1 MNVSRVELGMNL
13 APVVMFS
20 VAPLIAGYDGE
31 RVDALFESIAQRLG
45 AEPGVRSVSS
55 AAIPLL
61 SNLVLPATVTGGGA
75 DPGAAGPFTQGN
87 PQALPGLFETLSIP
101 LVAGRDFT
109 AADARETP
117 VVAVVNE
124 AFVRAHGMGE
134 EPVGQS
140 VRVAGP
146 FVHST
151 LQVIGVVR
159 DARYSAIKGPVLP
172 QLFTPRV
179 PGDTTFASRFFYVLT
194 DVDPESLIARIP
206 RLVAEI
212 EPSLPVTNLATL
224 EQRGDDNVWGD
235 RLMASL
241 ATSFAVLATLLT
253 AIGVYG
259 VLSYNLAQRTR
270 ELGLRLAL
278 GAEPQ
283 RLLVAVL
290 KQVATTAL
298 IGIGVGLCTG
308 NRARPCGG
316 GDVVRPVRLR
326 SSRC

>member
-1 MNVSRVELGMNL
+1 MT
-13 APVVMFS
+13 
-20 VAPLIAGYDGE
+20 
-31 RVDALFESIAQRLG
+31 G
-45 AEPGVRSVSS
+45 A
-55 AAIPLL
+55 
-61 SNLVLPATVTGGGA
+61 GA

-109 AADARETP
+109 AADALETP
-117 VVAVVNE
+117 AVAVVNE
-124 AFVRAHGMGE
+124 AFVRAHGLGE

-151 LQVIGVVR
+151 LQVVGVVR
-159 DARYSAIKGPVLP
+159 DARYSAIKGPILP

-179 PGDTTFASRFFYVLT
+179 PGDTTFASRFFYVRT

-224 EQRGDDNVWGD
+224 TQRGDDSVWGD

-259 VLSYNLAQRTR
+259 VLSYNLARRTR

-278 GAEPQ
+278 GAEPR
-283 RLLVAVL
+283 RLLIAVL
-290 KQVATTAL
+290 QTSRDGGAHRHRRRPR
-298 IGIGVGLCTG
+298 TG
-308 NRARPCGG
+308 HRARPRGW

-326 SSRC
+326 SARAGDGRRRDLHRRACSHVRSRPSRIEDRAAAGAAVRIDQPLPGTRLLLAGTLLG